1 MWSSHTYLEK
11 GRNKKLEEQLL
22 RDAIDQT
29 EKVISSGS
37 ELPSILSLN
46 HLSKRTGVGYEFLR
60 SFASRSP
67 LPGVE
72 DFKPYH
78 KFSIRKRSG
87 GRRFIHVPHPKLM
100 YVQRWINLHILKKV
114 PAHPA
119 SQAFNDDCSINRCAA
134 KHCGSAWLIKVDVAD
149 FFDSVSEIQV
159 YRIFKELRYQPL
171 VAFELARLCT
181 VATFWL
187 SPRTHFAHWHL
198 NSVGSKIE
206 QYSERLLGY
215 LPQGAPTSP
224 LLSNLVMREP
234 DAQLSSLA
242 KENGLVFTRYSD
254 DLCFSSK
261 DKGFGRERSG
271 KVVYEAYK
279 ILSKAGY
286 RPQLRKTTI
295 VPPGG
300 KKVVLGLNVDQAM
313 PRLQKSFKD
322 RIRQHLYYLE
332 KLGPI
337 EHASARK
344 FDSVWGL
351 KSHIKGLIDFA
362 KIIEPSYSE
371 TCLNRFEA
379 IDWPV

>member
-1 MWSSHTYLEK
+1 MWSSQRYRQEGIAKGLES
-11 GRNKKLEEQLL
+11 QLIE
-22 RDAIDQT
+22 DAIDQT
-29 EKVISSGS
+29 EQVLSTGL

-46 HLSKRTGVGYEFLR
+46 HLSERTGVGYEFLR
-60 SFASRSP
+60 SFVSRSP

-72 DFKPYH
+72 HCEPYH

-87 GRRFIHVPHPKLM
+87 GRRFIHVPHPKLL

-114 PAHPA
+114 PVHSA
-119 SQAFNDDCSINRCAA
+119 SQAFNGGCSIRKCAV

-159 YRIFKELRYQPL
+159 YRIFRELGYQPL
-171 VAFELARLCT
+171 VAFELARLST
-181 VATFWL
+181 VATFWM
-187 SPRTHFAHWHL
+187 SPRKRYPHWHS
-198 NSVGSKIE
+198 NSVNSEIE
-206 QYSERLLGY
+206 PYSQRLLGY

-224 LLSNLVMREP
+224 LLSNLVMRKP

-242 KENGLVFTRYSD
+242 QDYGLVFTRYSD

-261 DKGFGRERSG
+261 DTGFGRKRSRE
-271 KVVYEAYK
+271 VIFESYK
-279 ILSKAGY
+279 ILSQAGY
-286 RPQLRKTTI
+286 RPRHRKTTI

-322 RIRQHLYYLE
+322 RVRQHLYYLE

-351 KSHIKGLIDFA
+351 KSHVKGLIDFA
-362 KIIEPSYSE
+362 KIIEPSYAM
-371 TCLNRFEA
+371 TCLNRFKSV
-379 IDWPV
+379 DWPV